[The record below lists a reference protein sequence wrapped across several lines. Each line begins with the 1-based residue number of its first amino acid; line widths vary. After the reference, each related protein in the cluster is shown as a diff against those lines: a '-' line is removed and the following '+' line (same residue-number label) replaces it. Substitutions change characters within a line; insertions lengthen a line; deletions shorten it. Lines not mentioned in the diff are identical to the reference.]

1 MSQMNVNSRTLTLN
15 AGADLSS
22 SQYYLTKLDT
32 NGNTVLAT
40 ADAVVIGSLQ
50 NKPKSGEA
58 ATIAIGETVK
68 VVAGGTVAI
77 GDSIVANANGK
88 GITRTTEHNIF
99 GIALEAGSDGSVIE
113 VLVRP
118 LYM

>member
-1 MSQMNVNSRTLTLN
+1 MNVNSRTITLD

-22 SQYYLTKLDT
+22 SQYNLTMLDE
-32 NGNTVLAT
+32 NGNVVLAT

-50 NKPKSGEA
+50 NKPKEGEA

-68 VVAGGTVAI
+68 VVAGGDVAI
-77 GDSIVANANGK
+77 GDLIVSNASGK
-88 GITRTTEHNIF
+88 GIARTTEHNIF
-99 GIALEAGSDGSVIE
+99 GISLEEGSDDSIIE

>member
-1 MSQMNVNSRTLTLN
+1 MNVNSRTLTFD
-15 AGADLSS
+15 AGADLSAN
-22 SQYYLTKLDT
+22 QYYLTKLDA
-32 NGNTVLAT
+32 NGDVVLAT

-50 NKPKSGEA
+50 NKPKAGEA

-68 VVAGGTVAI
+68 VVAGGNVKI
-77 GDSIVANANGK
+77 DDLIVSNASGK

-99 GIALEAGSDGSVIE
+99 GIALEDGSDGSVIE

>member
-1 MSQMNVNSRTLTLN
+1 MSQMNINSRTLTFN

-22 SQYYLTKLDT
+22 SQYYLTKLDN
-32 NGNTVLAT
+32 NGNVVLAT

-50 NKPKSGEA
+50 NKPKAGEA

-68 VVAGGTVAI
+68 VVAGGDVAI
-77 GDSIVANANGK
+77 GDLIVSDESGK
-88 GITRTTEHNIF
+88 GITRITEHNIF